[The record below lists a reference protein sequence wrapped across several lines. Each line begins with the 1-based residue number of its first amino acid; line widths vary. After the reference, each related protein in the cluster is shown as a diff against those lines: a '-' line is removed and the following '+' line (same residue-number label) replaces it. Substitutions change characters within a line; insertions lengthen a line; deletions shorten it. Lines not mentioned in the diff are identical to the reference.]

1 MDKKIEKKYIPM
13 TETAY
18 YLLLALG
25 EERHGYGAML
35 HIEELT
41 AGRLKIG
48 AGTIYG
54 TLSKM
59 EKDGLI
65 ITINEDDRRKT
76 YKQTETGRKLLE
88 LEISR
93 LEELLKNGQIEKEK
107 YDGNKKNI

>member
-1 MDKKIEKKYIPM
+1 M

-65 ITINEDDRRKT
+65 MAISEDERRKT
-76 YKQTETGRKLLE
+76 YKQTENGRKLLE
-88 LEISR
+88 LEITR
-93 LEELLKNGQIEKEK
+93 LEELLRNGRSEKEK
-107 YDGNKKNI
+107 NNGN